1 MEDPMPLYEFGYG
14 LSYTTYEYA
23 NLQAGDFK
31 DGILEVSV
39 DVTNTGLR
47 AGEEIVLLFMRDDYA
62 SMTRPV
68 KELKAFTKVSLN
80 PGETKTVKLE
90 VRQDQLKFL
99 GADGKWRI
107 EPGTFTV
114 MVDTLFAT
122 VEL

>member
-1 MEDPMPLYEFGYG
+1 M
-14 LSYTTYEYA
+14 
-23 NLQAGDFK
+23 
-31 DGILEVSV
+31 
-39 DVTNTGLR
+39 
-47 AGEEIVLLFMRDDYA
+47 
-62 SMTRPV
+62 
-68 KELKAFTKVSLN
+68 N